1 MNLDKYLV
9 VSGVPGV
16 HKLVT
21 SRADGVII
29 EDRKEGRTRFVS
41 ARQGQVTPLA
51 TVAIYTNADDGEGTV
66 PLVEVFEKMYD
77 QHEAIPP
84 ADVNASS
91 PDLRAYFTQILP
103 DHDQDR
109 VHINDIKKCIKWFNF
124 MLQNGILEEAKRE
137 AEAQKAEEA
146 EAGKDEKTA
155 KAAKAGAGLDILKP
169 GGGTKHTTAAR
180 KPAKSATKAT
190 GATKAATKSK
200 NKV

>member
-51 TVAIYTNADDGEGTV
+51 TVAIYINADDGEGTV

-77 QHEAIPP
+77 QHEATPP
-84 ADVNASS
+84 VDVNASS
-91 PDLRAYFTQILP
+91 QDLRAYFTQILP

-109 VHINDIKKCIKWFNF
+109 VHINDIKKCIKWYNF
-124 MLQNGILEEAKRE
+124 MYQNGILEEAKRE
-137 AEAQKAEEA
+137 AAEQKAAEA

-155 KAAKAGAGLDILKP
+155 KTPKAPAGVDKAKQAATKP
-169 GGGTKHTTAAR
+169 GSGAKNSG
-180 KPAKSATKAT
+180 KSATKAT

>member
-51 TVAIYTNADDGEGTV
+51 TVAIYTNSADGDGTV
-66 PLVEVFEKMYD
+66 PLVDVFEKMYD
-77 QHEAIPP
+77 QREAIPP
-84 ADVNASS
+84 ADVNGSNQE
-91 PDLRAYFTQILP
+91 LRAYFTQILP

-124 MLQNGILEEAKRE
+124 MLENGILEAAKRE
-137 AEAQKAEEA
+137 AAEKAAEEA
-146 EAGKDEKTA
+146 SSEKSGA
-155 KAAKAGAGLDILKP
+155 AAKSGKAAIGADKAKQPAAKP
-169 GGGTKHTTAAR
+169 GSGAK
-180 KPAKSATKAT
+180 KPGKAATKAT
-190 GATKAATKSK
+190 GASKAATKTK

>member
-9 VSGVPGV
+9 VSGLPGV

-51 TVAIYTNADDGEGTV
+51 TVAIYTNTAEGDGTV
-66 PLVEVFEKMYD
+66 PLVDVFEKMYD
-77 QHEAIPP
+77 QYAATPP
-84 ADVNASS
+84 VDVNASNQE
-91 PDLRAYFTQILP
+91 LRAYFTQILP

-109 VHINDIKKCIKWFNF
+109 VHINDIKKCIKWFSF
-124 MLQNGILEEAKRE
+124 MHQNGILEEAKRE
-137 AEAQKAEEA
+137 AAEKETQEASGEKSGAAPKPGKSALGVDKA
-146 EAGKDEKTA
+146 KQP
-155 KAAKAGAGLDILKP
+155 AAKPGSAAKKP
-169 GGGTKHTTAAR
+169 GKA
-180 KPAKSATKAT
+180 ATKAT